1 MELLDFLRPALA
13 RLTRRNFGLSPEVQ
27 LLAALRFFATVSFI
41 EVVGEGYGLS
51 KTSVWRCVHTVTNA
65 FLRHAGD
72 YIRLPATR
80 QEVQEVHQGCHA
92 IAGIPRVLGLVD
104 GTLIPIA
111 NPSVIDQANISR
123 KGYAAINVQ
132 VIVDHRGVISDL
144 VARWPSSTH
153 DSFVW
158 ANSAVDEQAER
169 EGFGQ
174 SLFLGDSGYPLRTYL
189 FTLLTNPQTRAE
201 RAYNVAHVRTRN
213 VVECA
218 IGIWKLRFRCLHKSA
233 GGLRKSCEGAYTLEF
248 LSQKLTY
255 AQRLASELICFS
267 QLALNVLQH
276 DQLLRVAP
284 NWSPHLSS
292 PGLYGQQNLSP

>member
-1 MELLDFLRPALA
+1 MAAIQRVLVLNQRRRRPRSRLVHVNIFILQNLSPFDILPDMAILQKCRLPRQLIMELLDLLRPALA
-13 RLTRRNFGLSPEVQ
+13 RLTRRNFALSPEVQ
-27 LLAALRFFATVSFI
+27 LLAALRFFATGSFI

-65 FLRHAGD
+65 LLRHAGD

-111 NPSVIDQANISR
+111 DPSVIDQAYISR

-144 VARWPSSTH
+144 VARWPGSTH

-158 ANSAVDEQAER
+158 ANSAVGEQAER

-189 FTLLTNPQTRAE
+189 FTPLTNPQTRAE
-201 RAYNVAHVRTRN
+201 RAYNVAHVHTRS
-213 VVECA
+213 VVECR
-218 IGIWKLRFRCLHKSA
+218 GIPGSSTRHNM
-233 GGLRKSCEGAYTLEF
+233 SCEHITDN
-248 LSQKLTY
+248 
-255 AQRLASELICFS
+255 LII
-267 QLALNVLQH
+267 
-276 DQLLRVAP
+276 
-284 NWSPHLSS
+284 
-292 PGLYGQQNLSP
+292 

>member
-1 MELLDFLRPALA
+1 MELLDLLRPALA
-13 RLTRRNFGLSPEVQ
+13 RLTQRNFALSPEVQ
-27 LLAALRFFATVSFI
+27 LLAALRFFATGSFI

-65 FLRHAGD
+65 LLRHAGD
-72 YIRLPATR
+72 CVRQPATR

-111 NPSVIDQANISR
+111 NPSVIDQAYISR

-144 VARWPSSTH
+144 VARWPGSTH

-158 ANSAVDEQAER
+158 ANSAVGEQAER

-189 FTLLTNPQTRAE
+189 FTPLTNPQTRAE
-201 RAYNVAHVRTRN
+201 RAYNVAHIRTRN
-213 VVECA
+213 VFECA
-218 IGIWKLRFRCLHKSA
+218 IGIWKLRFRCLHKSS
-233 GGLRKSCEGAYTLEF
+233 GGLRMKPHSSCAVTVATAILHNMAVRGGAPIPEGEEEEIDTA
-248 LSQKLTY
+248 
-255 AQRLASELICFS
+255 
-267 QLALNVLQH
+267 
-276 DQLLRVAP
+276 
-284 NWSPHLSS
+284 
-292 PGLYGQQNLSP
+292 